1 MGEGRVRGIRK
12 ILSALLR
19 SRGLPRGKEDSPL
32 DSIRALALINVMLK
46 ARLPFHRAIASARS
60 IARGRMRG
68 ALDGALKRTLLGGS
82 SSLERA
88 LEDEIRSLPRGLHW
102 VSSSLREYMLCNS
115 EPEDDQKDEH
125 LDRAFSSALE
135 SCRQAL
141 KETVSGLRVPVS
153 AIFALGIVLPIVIA
167 TMVPLWGMAS
177 SEALTRELGN
187 SFDTKAGE
195 LVGGSPSYLLAA
207 PILAFPALCL
217 LSSLLML
224 RGKEFVSNS
233 ASKASEIKILAFF
246 CALGAM
252 TLSLLFLLDLDIPPL
267 VFIALILPCA
277 YFLNSGLRSD
287 KNATRRDS
295 IYARPS
301 VLNEISA
308 MLGSREHLV
317 RAVAKASPDSKEAAE
332 AFWLYAMPRA
342 RGAGHDSEFDDE
354 MIMLISES
362 SKRGPRLT
370 ANVLRQVSR
379 HLSDLSA
386 IEAEVRFELKPIA
399 QSVLVATI
407 VLAPFVLGIAGGFGS
422 FGSIAGRGSVS
433 PSSLSCLFAAFIAE
447 MATVGLWLVKRID
460 PGDGSF
466 KMITDRPTLA
476 LAASLGTF
484 LLSLWIS
491 AAMFA

>member
-1 MGEGRVRGIRK
+1 MRGLDS
-12 ILSALLR
+12 ILSPLLQ
-19 SRGLPRGKEDSPL
+19 SKGKPRGDEDSAL
-32 DSIRALALINVMLK
+32 DGIRALALINVMLR
-46 ARLPFHRAIASARS
+46 AQLPFHRAIASARS
-60 IARGRMRG
+60 IAKGRMRE
-68 ALDGALKRTLLGGS
+68 ALDGALRRTLLGAS

-88 LEDEIRSLPRGLHW
+88 LEEELRNLPRRLRW
-102 VSSSLREYMLCNS
+102 ISISLREYMLCNS
-115 EPEDDQKDEH
+115 EPENDQREEH
-125 LDRAFSSALE
+125 LDRAFGSALE

-177 SEALTRELGN
+177 SEALTHGFGSSLDAKASGSDGGGL
-187 SFDTKAGE
+187 SF
-195 LVGGSPSYLLAA
+195 LIAA

-217 LSSLLML
+217 LSSLFML
-224 RGKEFVSNS
+224 RGKEFVSDS
-233 ASKASEIKILAFF
+233 ASKAPEVKILAFF
-246 CALGAM
+246 CALGAV
-252 TLSLLFLLDLDIPPL
+252 TLLILFLLDIDIPPL

-277 YFLNSGLRSD
+277 YFVNRGLRSD
-287 KNATRRDS
+287 ESAARQES

-308 MLGSREHLV
+308 MLGSGEHLV
-317 RAVAKASPDSKEAAE
+317 RAVAKASPDSKEAAD
-332 AFWLYAMPRA
+332 AFWLYALPRTQET
-342 RGAGHDSEFDDE
+342 GHDSEFDDE

-362 SKRGPRLT
+362 SKRDPRLA

-386 IEAEVRFELKPIA
+386 IEAEIRFELKPIA
-399 QSVLVATI
+399 QSVLVTTI

-422 FGSIAGRGSVS
+422 FGSLAGKGSVS
-433 PSSLSCLFAAFIAE
+433 FSSLTDLFAAFIAE
-447 MATVGLWLVKRID
+447 MAIVGLWLVRRIN

-466 KMITDRPTLA
+466 KKITDRPTLA
-476 LAASLGTF
+476 LAASMGTF

>member
-1 MGEGRVRGIRK
+1 MRGLASF
-12 ILSALLR
+12 LSHLLR
-19 SRGLPRGKEDSPL
+19 SRGQPRDKEDSPL

-60 IARGRMRG
+60 IAKGRMRG
-68 ALDGALKRTLLGGS
+68 ALESALKRTLLGGS

-88 LEDEIRSLPRGLHW
+88 LEDEIRSLPRGLRW
-102 VSSSLREYMLCNS
+102 ISSSLREYMLCNS
-115 EPEDDQKDEH
+115 EPEDDQREEH

-177 SEALTRELGN
+177 SEALTRELG
-187 SFDTKAGE
+187 SSIDAKAGG
-195 LVGGSPSYLLAA
+195 LDGGGPSYLLAA

-217 LSSLLML
+217 LSSLFML

-233 ASKASEIKILAFF
+233 ASKVSEIKILAFF

-252 TLSLLFLLDLDIPPL
+252 TLSLLFLLDLDVPPL
-267 VFIALILPCA
+267 VFIAIILPCA
-277 YFLNSGLRSD
+277 YFVNRGLRSD
-287 KNATRRDS
+287 EGAGRQES

-308 MLGSREHLV
+308 MLGSGEHLV
-317 RAVAKASPDSKEAAE
+317 RAVAKASPDSKEAAD
-332 AFWLYAMPRA
+332 AFWLYAMPRT
-342 RGAGHDSEFDDE
+342 RETGHDSEFDDE
-354 MIMLISES
+354 MILLISES
-362 SKRGPRLT
+362 SKRDPRLA

-399 QSVLVATI
+399 QSVLVATV
-407 VLAPFVLGIAGGFGS
+407 VLAPFVLGIAGGLGS
-422 FGSIAGRGSVS
+422 FGSMAEKGSVS
-433 PSSLSCLFAAFIAE
+433 PSSLACLFAAFIAE
-447 MATVGLWLVKRID
+447 MAIVGLWLVKRID

-476 LAASLGTF
+476 LATSMGTF

-491 AAMFA
+491 GAMFA